1 MNGADVRLGRLFDR
15 QSGRSFIT
23 AFDHGITL
31 GPKPGSERALD
42 VLERIITGDPDGI
55 LISPGMM

>member
-42 VLERIITGDPDGI
+42 VLERIITGDPD
-55 LISPGMM
+55 